1 LRVLR
6 NRCRELARNDEYV
19 RRYLGLLKTNVVG
32 PHGVN
37 VQAKARNADGS
48 LDAPGNKIVENAWKA
63 WGQRGN
69 CTVDGRLSWVDAQRL
84 FIETLARDGEV
95 LVQFVNGYSNLERF
109 AIEFVEAD
117 ILDEELNTKADNGNR
132 IRMGVEVDDF
142 GKAVAYHLLGEHP
155 GDHEFVNSY
164 SRKHVRVPADQM
176 LHVFLPERAHQ
187 TRGVPMLATAIG
199 ALKML
204 HGYREAELVAARV
217 AASKMGFITSP
228 DGDGYT
234 GALLNMGKAQPNTKA
249 KAGDNRSVGLKTS
262 DAPALVKRGR
272 SKK

>member
-1 LRVLR
+1 
-6 NRCRELARNDEYV
+6 
-19 RRYLGLLKTNVVG
+19 
-32 PHGVN
+32 
-37 VQAKARNADGS
+37 
-48 LDAPGNKIVENAWKA
+48 
-63 WGQRGN
+63 
-69 CTVDGRLSWVDAQRL
+69 
-84 FIETLARDGEV
+84 
-95 LVQFVNGYSNLERF
+95 
-109 AIEFVEAD
+109 
-117 ILDEELNTKADNGNR
+117 
-132 IRMGVEVDDF
+132 
-142 GKAVAYHLLGEHP
+142 
-155 GDHEFVNSY
+155 
-164 SRKHVRVPADQM
+164 M